1 MVNLMDGKC
10 GEIRGAGVVVRSEAG
25 MADAETVQSSVSG
38 LNRRII
44 PVDKSLLESLEEL
57 KTSHKSLRDRI
68 CGLWLV
74 RKIIGLCKRVFVCSR
89 KNIDTDSGEAARSE
103 DAVAVK
109 AETTKKMS
117 EHEVRLMRCVSKTML
132 LLYNV
137 RELGRKIEEKD
148 PASDNWTVVSVSF
161 EQLKTSMERL
171 EGDISYIESCQS
183 QFDNVKDR
191 DKIKQMIERKEKID
205 MRLNWIEFYI
215 KDSRT
220 DGHYNC
226 NMRYCGAT
234 LTHLY
239 KAAKKVLSGKK
250 SLSGD
255 LDVLYQTARSSA
267 EQKIKDGHACAAMD
281 DVAEF
286 KTGILDLVDSVNRRN
301 KYQRELSRSLPVS
314 VPGPDI
320 SSAH

>member
-1 MVNLMDGKC
+1 M
-10 GEIRGAGVVVRSEAG
+10 
-25 MADAETVQSSVSG
+25 
-38 LNRRII
+38 
-44 PVDKSLLESLEEL
+44 
-57 KTSHKSLRDRI
+57 
-68 CGLWLV
+68 
-74 RKIIGLCKRVFVCSR
+74 
-89 KNIDTDSGEAARSE
+89 
-103 DAVAVK
+103 
-109 AETTKKMS
+109 
-117 EHEVRLMRCVSKTML
+117 
-132 LLYNV
+132 
-137 RELGRKIEEKD
+137 
-148 PASDNWTVVSVSF
+148 
-161 EQLKTSMERL
+161 
-171 EGDISYIESCQS
+171 
-183 QFDNVKDR
+183 KDR

-239 KAAKKVLSGKK
+239 KAAKKALSGKK

-255 LDVLYQTARSSA
+255 LDALYQTARSSA
-267 EQKIKDGHACAAMD
+267 EKKIKDGHACDAMD
-281 DVAEF
+281 DVVEF